1 MPRRRIAAVINF
13 EPELMQFWLDA
24 INGPQAVKL
33 PTHANVVRLRHK
45 LYSLRASMRAENHP
59 ATPALEG
66 ITLRIEEQPDG
77 RWAVIGGSG
86 GSEFKEAF
94 AEAGIVVPEPPSL
107 KELLGDAEPSGYYTP
122 DYKVKED
129 K

>member
-13 EPELMQFWLDA
+13 EAELLQFWLDA
-24 INGPQAVKL
+24 IHGPQALKF
-33 PTHANVVRLRHK
+33 PTHAQAVRLRHRA
-45 LYSLRASMRAENHP
+45 YSLRASMRAENHP
-59 ATPALEG
+59 STPALEG
-66 ITLRIEEQPDG
+66 IILRIEEQPDG
-77 RWAVIGGSG
+77 RWAVVANSG

-107 KELLGDAEPSGYYTP
+107 KDILGEASTPDYYTP
-122 DYKVKED
+122 DYKTKED

>member
-1 MPRRRIAAVINF
+1 MPRRRIASVINF
-13 EPELMQFWLDA
+13 EPELLQFWLDA
-24 INGPQAVKL
+24 INGPTAVKL
-33 PTHANVVRLRHK
+33 PNHKKAVRLRHR

-59 ATPALEG
+59 STPALEG
-66 ITLRIEEQPDG
+66 ITLRIEEEPDG
-77 RWAVIGGSG
+77 RWAVIASSG
-86 GSEFKEAF
+86 GEEFKDAF

-107 KELLGDAEPSGYYTP
+107 KDIFESDEAPDYYTP